1 MQRQKLNL
9 LLLDADVIIFAHEL
23 GIWEQLIDACQISV
37 TEIII
42 SEATMW
48 FDENDEQH
56 AIDLSPLITAGK
68 IQAVSVSLSQV
79 INFRKRFNLVYL
91 DGMHDGE
98 TEPLALLDS
107 SDEKW
112 KFCSG
117 DAISFKVLGCLDKG
131 NQGISLEE
139 ILHDCGLSV
148 PSNQNLANHTKAYR
162 QKCTRQGELDR
173 LLGMAFHQD

>member
-23 GIWEQLIDACQISV
+23 GIWERLVEMCQISI
-37 TEIII
+37 TETIID
-42 SEATMW
+42 EANMW

-56 AIDLSPLITAGK
+56 AIDLLPLIEAGK
-68 IQAVSVSLSQV
+68 VQSVSVSLTQLR
-79 INFRKRFNLVYL
+79 NFRNRFNSVYL
-91 DGMHDGE
+91 EGMHAGE

-107 SDEKW
+107 SKENW

-117 DAISFKVLGCLDKG
+117 DAISFKVLGCLGKG

-139 ILHDCGLSV
+139 LMRTCGLSIS
-148 PSNQNLANHTKAYR
+148 PKQELANHTRAYR
-162 QKCTRQGELDR
+162 ESCTQRGERDEFQ
-173 LLGMAFHQD
+173 GMAFRQD